1 MNADKLE
8 GKSDKKE
15 GRSFVGASRGEM
27 DSSMSDTLGAI
38 NLNKE
43 VAKKGNISLQYLSQ
57 IRQGTNVTVDN
68 KKNQELIIL
77 LIGIYREI
85 GKDKLNA
92 LIKVLQEK

>member
-1 MNADKLE
+1 MLKVNALRDELKIVSE
-8 GKSDKKE
+8 EVGKH
-15 GRSFVGASRGEM
+15 
-27 DSSMSDTLGAI
+27 
-38 NLNKE
+38 KE

-68 KKNQELIIL
+68 KKNQELITF
-77 LIGIYREI
+77 LIGIYRDI

>member
-1 MNADKLE
+1 MLKVNALRDELKIVSE
-8 GKSDKKE
+8 EVGKH
-15 GRSFVGASRGEM
+15 
-27 DSSMSDTLGAI
+27 
-38 NLNKE
+38 KE

>member
-1 MNADKLE
+1 MLKVNALRDELKMVSE
-8 GKSDKKE
+8 EVGKH
-15 GRSFVGASRGEM
+15 
-27 DSSMSDTLGAI
+27 
-38 NLNKE
+38 KE

>member
-1 MNADKLE
+1 MLKVNALRDELKIVSE
-8 GKSDKKE
+8 EVGKH
-15 GRSFVGASRGEM
+15 
-27 DSSMSDTLGAI
+27 
-38 NLNKE
+38 KE

-57 IRQGTNVTVDN
+57 IRQGTNVTVNN

-85 GKDKLNA
+85 GKNKLNA

>member
-1 MNADKLE
+1 MLKVNALRDELKIVSE
-8 GKSDKKE
+8 EVGKH
-15 GRSFVGASRGEM
+15 
-27 DSSMSDTLGAI
+27 
-38 NLNKE
+38 KE

-57 IRQGTNVTVDN
+57 IRQGTNVTVNN